1 MPKQQAII
9 QECDKCKTTF
19 ARYEE
24 TPLCDACYG
33 IEKAVK
39 SFKEDDEFETLKQ
52 KISIPSPD
60 RLWFVADGFRKGL
73 TIEEV
78 FDVDIQKHSLYFYGT
93 KKK

>member
-1 MPKQQAII
+1 MTKQQAII

-39 SFKEDDEFETLKQ
+39 SFKEDDELEY
-52 KISIPSPD
+52 
-60 RLWFVADGFRKGL
+60 DGFS
-73 TIEEV
+73 INV
-78 FDVDIQKHSLYFYGT
+78 DFDELSKELENE
-93 KKK
+93 KE

>member
-39 SFKEDDEFETLKQ
+39 SFKEDDELEY
-52 KISIPSPD
+52 
-60 RLWFVADGFRKGL
+60 DGFS
-73 TIEEV
+73 INV
-78 FDVDIQKHSLYFYGT
+78 DFDELSKELENE
-93 KKK
+93 KK

>member
-39 SFKEDDEFETLKQ
+39 SFKEDDELEY
-52 KISIPSPD
+52 
-60 RLWFVADGFRKGL
+60 DGFS
-73 TIEEV
+73 INV
-78 FDVDIQKHSLYFYGT
+78 DFDELSKELENE
-93 KKK
+93 KE

>member
-39 SFKEDDEFETLKQ
+39 SFKENDELEY
-52 KISIPSPD
+52 
-60 RLWFVADGFRKGL
+60 DGFS
-73 TIEEV
+73 INV
-78 FDVDIQKHSLYFYGT
+78 DFDELSKELENE
-93 KKK
+93 KE

>member
-39 SFKEDDEFETLKQ
+39 SLKEDDELEY
-52 KISIPSPD
+52 
-60 RLWFVADGFRKGL
+60 DGFS
-73 TIEEV
+73 INV
-78 FDVDIQKHSLYFYGT
+78 DFDELSKELENE
-93 KKK
+93 KE

>member
-9 QECDKCKTTF
+9 QECEKCETTF

-39 SFKEDDEFETLKQ
+39 SFKEDDELEY
-52 KISIPSPD
+52 
-60 RLWFVADGFRKGL
+60 DGFS
-73 TIEEV
+73 INV
-78 FDVDIQKHSLYFYGT
+78 DFDELSKELENE
-93 KKK
+93 KE

>member
-9 QECDKCKTTF
+9 QECEKCKTTF

-39 SFKEDDEFETLKQ
+39 TFNELENEKE
-52 KISIPSPD
+52 
-60 RLWFVADGFRKGL
+60 
-73 TIEEV
+73 
-78 FDVDIQKHSLYFYGT
+78 
-93 KKK
+93 

>member
-39 SFKEDDEFETLKQ
+39 SFKEDDKLEY
-52 KISIPSPD
+52 
-60 RLWFVADGFRKGL
+60 DGFS
-73 TIEEV
+73 INV
-78 FDVDIQKHSLYFYGT
+78 DFDELSKELENE
-93 KKK
+93 KE

>member
-39 SFKEDDEFETLKQ
+39 SFKEDDELKY
-52 KISIPSPD
+52 
-60 RLWFVADGFRKGL
+60 DGFS
-73 TIEEV
+73 INV
-78 FDVDIQKHSLYFYGT
+78 DFDELSKELENE
-93 KKK
+93 KE

>member
-9 QECDKCKTTF
+9 QECEKCKTTF

-39 SFKEDDEFETLKQ
+39 SFKEDDELEY
-52 KISIPSPD
+52 
-60 RLWFVADGFRKGL
+60 DGFS
-73 TIEEV
+73 INV
-78 FDVDIQKHSLYFYGT
+78 DFDELSKELENE
-93 KKK
+93 KE

>member
-39 SFKEDDEFETLKQ
+39 SFKEDDELEYNGF
-52 KISIPSPD
+52 SINVD
-60 RLWFVADGFRKGL
+60 
-73 TIEEV
+73 
-78 FDVDIQKHSLYFYGT
+78 FDELSKELENE
-93 KKK
+93 KE